1 LHDEARQGF
10 SDHASNLKFSRWGNT
25 AWAWGRETYNRD
37 RADRLSRG
45 ISHPL
50 LHQEEAKS
58 NQESQDMK
66 QIPSTYQVFLT
77 VGACPTLSGLLAQ
90 QAAIGARLEA
100 VEATPV
106 PWPSLL
112 AAWQISTDNEAR

>member
-1 LHDEARQGF
+1 MMKHDQVF
-10 SDHASNLKFSRWGNT
+10 QIMHQQISNIPAGETLPGPGVGRLTTATEQIDSRAGS
-25 AWAWGRETYNRD
+25 
-37 RADRLSRG
+37 LIHS
-45 ISHPL
+45 